1 MDFLKEK
8 RDTMLDNNELPII
21 IPNTGE
27 VDSSV
32 RGLDFF
38 DFSEEEAEE
47 AAEKMEQ
54 ISGRKDGRICICGH
68 SKTRHTMFNTGVINC
83 TVGKQS
89 CPCMKVRLVVE
100 CDDNRKFMRKT
111 EGAGA
116 LHALSQGILGAVKA
130 GLEVKW
136 LVEQKCDKC
145 ARVDKVSPVPVTQNG
160 QIVDYATGYDLL
172 LCRDCRLGL

>member
-1 MDFLKEK
+1 MS
-8 RDTMLDNNELPII
+8 LDKNELPII
-21 IPNTGE
+21 IPNLGE
-27 VDSSV
+27 VNPAV

-38 DFSEEEAEE
+38 DFDLEEAEE

-68 SKTRHTMFNTGVINC
+68 SKTRHTMFNTGVVNC

-89 CPCMKVRLVVE
+89 CPCVKVRLVVD
-100 CDDNRKFMRKT
+100 CSDNRKFMRKT

-116 LHALSQGILGAVKA
+116 LHALSQGILGALKD

-145 ARVDKVSPVPVTQNG
+145 GSDGKVSPVPVTPNG
-160 QIVDYATGYDLL
+160 VIVGYPTGYDLL
-172 LCRDCRLGL
+172 LCRDCRLGN